1 MNTEFSIDPAAMLSK
16 VFAFHAG
23 QPQTRQANLSVRTI
37 PDDDAPVQPKDSC
50 TDAAARL
57 MSTSCAARYLGTSV
71 WTIRRMFFAGELRG
85 IRGKHLKFDKRDL
98 DEYIEAN
105 KEQFK

>member
-1 MNTEFSIDPAAMLSK
+1 MSTFFSRLHRGPI
-16 VFAFHAG
+16 
-23 QPQTRQANLSVRTI
+23 TSVSYTI
-37 PDDDAPVQPKDSC
+37 PDDGAQPKDSC
-50 TDAAARL
+50 TDDAARL
-57 MSTSCAARYLGTSV
+57 LSTSCAARYLGKSV

>member
-1 MNTEFSIDPAAMLSK
+1 
-16 VFAFHAG
+16 
-23 QPQTRQANLSVRTI
+23 
-37 PDDDAPVQPKDSC
+37 
-50 TDAAARL
+50 
-57 MSTSCAARYLGTSV
+57 
-71 WTIRRMFFAGELRG
+71 MFFAGELRG

>member
-1 MNTEFSIDPAAMLSK
+1 MSTFFSRLHRGPI
-16 VFAFHAG
+16 
-23 QPQTRQANLSVRTI
+23 TSVSYTI
-37 PDDDAPVQPKDSC
+37 PDDDAPVQLKDSC
-50 TDAAARL
+50 TDDAARL
-57 MSTSCAARYLGTSV
+57 MSTSCAARYLGKSV

>member
-1 MNTEFSIDPAAMLSK
+1 MNTDFSIDSTKMISN
-16 VFAFHAG
+16 VFAFHA
-23 QPQTRQANLSVRTI
+23 QTHTRQVNLSVRTI

-57 MSTSCAARYLGTSV
+57 MSTSCAARYLGKSV

>member
-1 MNTEFSIDPAAMLSK
+1 VSTFFDSLHRGPI
-16 VFAFHAG
+16 
-23 QPQTRQANLSVRTI
+23 TSVSFTI
-37 PDDDAPVQPKDSC
+37 PDDNAPVQLKQTC

-57 MSTSCAARYLGTSV
+57 LSTACAARYLGMSV
-71 WTIRRMFFAGELRG
+71 WTLRRMVFAGEIPA

-98 DEYIEAN
+98 DLWIEAN